1 MENTIMIIGHK
12 NPDTDSICSAISY
25 AYLKNQLIAEHK
37 VPLTENG
44 LFPTEVQPT
53 YVPMR
58 AGNINNETA
67 YVLDYFHVDVPNYI
81 DDVNTQVA
89 DIEYRKTKGI
99 SSHISI
105 KNAWKLMREND
116 VVTLPIVTKDNILEG
131 LITINDIAKS
141 YMDVTEPSLLSE
153 AKTPYENLLDI
164 LGGTLIVGNPHNHF
178 VNGKVLIGAAN
189 PHLMEDYIEK
199 DDIVILGDRI
209 EAQLTAI
216 EKGASCLIVCLDTQV
231 NPAVIHMA
239 EQAECS
245 IITTPLD
252 TYSVARL
259 INQSVPVKHFM
270 RSQHLITF
278 QLDDTVDSIKEIM
291 SKKRHR
297 DFPVVDDYGNY
308 YGMVSRR
315 NLLALRKKKLIMV
328 DHNEK
333 NQAVN
338 GIENAELLEVID
350 HHRIGSMETIS
361 PVYFRNQPVGCTAT
375 IINQMFEEQSV
386 YMPKNIAGLLCAAI
400 LSDTLVFR
408 SPTCT
413 TLDKSTAEKLA
424 KIAEIDLEKFSMDMF
439 EAGSTLSGKTP
450 EALFT
455 QDFKAFNV
463 EDITIGVSQISSINQ
478 NELDKLAVTMSEY
491 IESHLPSMAY
501 KMVFFMLTNILEEKT
516 TLLCFGP
523 DSAALANEAFGIEGD
538 GHTFILP
545 NVVSRKKQVV
555 PVLVTALQRRL

>member
-37 VPLTENG
+37 VPLTKNG
-44 LFPTEVQPT
+44 LFPTEIQPT

-67 YVLDYFHVDVPNYI
+67 YVLNYFNVEIPRYI

-89 DIEYRKTKGI
+89 DIEYRKTQGI
-99 SSHISI
+99 ADHISI

-116 VVTLPIVTKDNILEG
+116 VVTLPIVTRDNILEG

-141 YMDVTEPSLLSE
+141 YMDVTEPNLLSE

-164 LGGTLIVGNPHNHF
+164 LDGKLVVGNAHNHF

-199 DDIVILGDRI
+199 DDIIILGDRI

-231 NPAVIHMA
+231 NAAVIHMA
-239 EQAECS
+239 EQAECC

-252 TYSVARL
+252 SYSVARL

-270 RSQHLITF
+270 RGQNLITF

-297 DFPVVDDYGNY
+297 DFPVVDDYGTY

-315 NLLALRKKKLIMV
+315 NLLALRKKKIIMV

-350 HHRIGSMETIS
+350 HHRIGSMETVS

-375 IINQMFEEQSV
+375 IINQMFEEQSI
-386 YMPKNIAGLLCAAI
+386 YIPKNIAGLLCAAI

-413 TLDKSTAEKLA
+413 PLDESTAKKLA
-424 KIAEIDLEKFSMDMF
+424 KIAEIDLEKFAMDMF
-439 EAGSTLSGKTP
+439 EAGSALSGKTP

-478 NELDKLAVTMSEY
+478 HELDKLAATMTEY
-491 IESHLPSMAY
+491 IENHLPSMAY

-523 DSAALANEAFGIEGD
+523 DSSTLANEAFGIEGNE
-538 GHTFILP
+538 HTFVLP

-555 PVLVTALQRRL
+555 PALVTALQRRM